1 MKFVTLVSY
10 WAAVFASGLLAFTG
24 AMLTYEVVARYFF
37 IRPTIWAA
45 ELSQLSLIWGC
56 MLAMAYLLHIR
67 RHITVDAITNK
78 LSPRIKRLCAW
89 ISLGLVAAFSA
100 LVTFWGW
107 VIFTDSFERGR
118 TTGSLLNLP
127 TWIAELAIPVG
138 FFLLTLQ
145 AIIEIINF
153 QETNKSLEPQH
164 E

>member
-1 MKFVTLVSY
+1 MKLVTLLSY
-10 WAAVFASGLLAFTG
+10 RAAVVAAGLLAFTG

-67 RHITVDAITNK
+67 RHITVNAITNR
-78 LSPRIKRLCAW
+78 LSPNIKRFCV
-89 ISLGLVAAFSA
+89 SLSFGLVAVFSS
-100 LVTFWGW
+100 LVTLWGW
-107 VIFTDSFERGR
+107 VIFADSFERGR

-127 TWIAELAIPVG
+127 TWVAELAIPVG

-145 AIIEIINF
+145 AIIEIINY
-153 QETNKSLEPQH
+153 QEVDASLEPRP